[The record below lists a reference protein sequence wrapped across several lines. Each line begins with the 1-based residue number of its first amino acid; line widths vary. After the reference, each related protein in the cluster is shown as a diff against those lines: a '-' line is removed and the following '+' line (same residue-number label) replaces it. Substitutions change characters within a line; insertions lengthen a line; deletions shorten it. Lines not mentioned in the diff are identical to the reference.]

1 MAEIKKIT
9 KKNGTIVY
17 RTNIYLGID
26 KATGKQART
35 TITATTKKAIK
46 IKTREAIN
54 EFAHNGY
61 TVKKKV
67 NVKTYRELVSL
78 WWDSYKNTVKPN
90 TEKTVKSYLE
100 AHLLPAFG
108 EYRLDKLTTPV
119 IQKQVNKWANKAN
132 RQSKNAFDSYHKLV
146 GLNKRILKYGVSL
159 QLLEHNPA
167 TDVIVPRKKQEKKT
181 EIKFLDKQELK
192 QFLNYL
198 DTLDQSKYKNL
209 FNIVLYKT
217 LLATGLRI
225 GEAMALEWSDID
237 LDNGVIDVNK
247 TLNNRIE
254 INSPKSMASY
264 RQISIDKAT
273 ILMLKQYKNRQQV
286 KAWELGRSEKIV
298 FSNFTGKYFDPNN
311 IRNQLYKHFKNA
323 GVPNVRFHG
332 LRHTH
337 ATLMLNAGMSPK
349 DLQHRLGHSNITMT
363 LNIYV
368 HATEEGAKQG
378 GNIFEMAINNL

>member
-1 MAEIKKIT
+1 MANIKKIT

-90 TEKTVKSYLE
+90 TKKPVKSYLD

-108 EYRLDKLTTPV
+108 EYRLDNLTTPV